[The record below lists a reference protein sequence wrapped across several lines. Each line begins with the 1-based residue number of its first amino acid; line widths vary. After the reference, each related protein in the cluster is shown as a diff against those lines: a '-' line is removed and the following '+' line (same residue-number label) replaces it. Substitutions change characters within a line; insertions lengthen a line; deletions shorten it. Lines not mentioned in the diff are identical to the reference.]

1 MPSDTHN
8 RINGYRDLFVF
19 KKARELANE
28 TIRITDQFPKS
39 ELYGTVSQMRRAAL
53 SIPSNIAEG
62 YRRFSRQE
70 YVRFLRIAYGSCG
83 ELDAQLL
90 VASDARWIDEES
102 FRHMEKHI
110 DEVSGLLWKLIES
123 LKKQQP

>member
-1 MPSDTHN
+1 
-8 RINGYRDLFVF
+8 VF